1 MTPIAPQD
9 PWVQVAEVLRLIR
22 TGEAQTRPELAD
34 ATSLGRNVVTL
45 RIQAAQ
51 ELGLVQPSGEQRSRG
66 GRAAEVWET
75 AGGAGTIAIGIIG
88 HTHLRIVIA
97 DLSLQVIEE
106 RYVPWDMQGPP
117 EETCEHLAGEI
128 ESLLDA
134 HPGTELWGMGVGLL
148 APVQF
153 DTGRN
158 ADPVT
163 GATTLSRWPRAFDPR
178 AWFIERM
185 RVPVWVES
193 VANLATLGAAA
204 EPGAPAD
211 LIFVRLGVGVGS
223 GIVSDGK
230 LHRGA
235 DWIAGEMTHVTVQAD
250 SDRTCV
256 CGRTG
261 CLETFA
267 TEQSIEADAR
277 RLIAEGRSQRLAHA
291 DPEKVT
297 AVDVVDAAESGD
309 VACVEIVLRAADA
322 LGRVLA
328 ATVTWFNPRR
338 VVVGGNRLAGS
349 ALFQNAVRRTLN
361 THALGASLERL
372 ELQVGDPN
380 RAEEVQG
387 GLAMVRDALLSPQYL
402 VAWGPQGS
410 PTATPELLL
419 RTTQT

>member
-1 MTPIAPQD
+1 M
-9 PWVQVAEVLRLIR
+9 QVAEVLRLIR

-45 RIQAAQ
+45 RVQAAQ

-66 GRAAEVWET
+66 GRAAEIWEP
-75 AGGAGTIAIGIIG
+75 AGGAGTIAIGIVG
-88 HTHLRIVIA
+88 HAHLRIVIA
-97 DLSLQVIEE
+97 DLRLQVIEE
-106 RYVPWDMQGPP
+106 RYVDWNTQVAP
-117 EETCEHLAGEI
+117 EETCEHLAGQM
-128 ESLLDA
+128 ESLLAA
-134 HPGTELWGMGVGLL
+134 HPGLQLWGMGLGLL

-163 GATTLSRWPRAFDPR
+163 GATSVNRWPLSFDAR
-178 AWFIERM
+178 AWFTGRLK
-185 RVPVWVES
+185 VPVWVES
-193 VANLATLGAAA
+193 VANMATLGAAA

-211 LIFVRLGVGVGS
+211 LIFVRMGVGVGS

-250 SDRTCV
+250 SDRICV

-277 RLIAEGRSQRLAHA
+277 RLIAERRTQRLAHA
-291 DPEKVT
+291 DPEKLI
-297 AVDVVDAAESGD
+297 AADVVEAAEAGD

-328 ATVTWFNPRR
+328 SVVTWFNPRR
-338 VVVGGNRLAGS
+338 VVVGGNRLASS
-349 ALFQNAVRRTLN
+349 ALFQNALRRTLN
-361 THALGASLERL
+361 THALGASLEHL

-380 RAEEVQG
+380 RGEEVRG
-387 GLAMVRDALLSPQYL
+387 ALAMVRDALFSPEYL
-402 VAWGPQGS
+402 VTWGPNGS
-410 PTATPELLL
+410 PVATPELLT
-419 RTTQT
+419 RAHQT

>member
-1 MTPIAPQD
+1 
-9 PWVQVAEVLRLIR
+9 VQVAEVLRLIR

-34 ATSLGRNVVTL
+34 ATGLGRNVVTL

-66 GRAAEVWET
+66 GRAAEVWEP
-75 AGGAGTIAIGIIG
+75 AGGAGLVAIGIVG
-88 HTHLRIVIA
+88 YAHLRVVVA
-97 DLSLQVIEE
+97 DLGLQVIEE
-106 RYVPWDMQGPP
+106 RYAPWDMQRPP
-117 EETCEHLAGEI
+117 EETCEQLAVEV
-128 ESLLDA
+128 EALLAA
-134 HPGTELWGMGVGLL
+134 HPGRDLWGLGVGLL

-153 DTGRN
+153 ETGRN

-163 GATTLSRWPRAFDPR
+163 GATSVNRWPLSFDAR
-178 AWFIERM
+178 AWFTSRLK
-185 RVPVWVES
+185 VPVWVES

-204 EPGAPAD
+204 LPGAPAD

-235 DWIAGEMTHVTVQAD
+235 DWIAGEMTHVTVERD
-250 SDRTCV
+250 SDRVCV

-267 TEQSIEADAR
+267 TEQSIETDAR
-277 RLIAEGRSQRLAHA
+277 RLIASGRSQRLARI
-291 DPEKVT
+291 DPDKVT
-297 AVDVVDAAESGD
+297 ADAVVDAAEAGD
-309 VACVEIVLRAADA
+309 VSCVEIVLRAADA

-328 ATVTWFNPRR
+328 SLVTWFNPRR

-349 ALFQNAVRRTLN
+349 VLFQNALRRTLN
-361 THALGASLERL
+361 TEALGASLEHL
-372 ELQVGDPN
+372 ELHVGDPN
-380 RAEEVQG
+380 RGEEVRG
-387 GLAMVRDALLSPQYL
+387 GLAMVRDALLSAQYL
-402 VAWGPQGS
+402 LAWGPNGS
-410 PTATPELLL
+410 PTATPELLA